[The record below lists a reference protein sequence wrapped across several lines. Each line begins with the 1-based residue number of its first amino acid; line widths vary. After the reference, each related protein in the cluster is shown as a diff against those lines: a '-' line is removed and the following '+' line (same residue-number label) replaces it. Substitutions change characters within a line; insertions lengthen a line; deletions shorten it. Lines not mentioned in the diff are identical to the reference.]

1 MISFSSIY
9 CRKTWAS
16 VQCDMNTWSDATPVY
31 HMIWCHSP
39 RPHDPAYFLCA
50 LADTTP
56 AYKQDQAFIFRS
68 RNYANDLLSRPAFIW
83 TLYLFEDLWYMEVVC
98 WWVCKCMFVAY
109 KNQAVDSSILLSSS
123 SLRWPCVLLSTYSP
137 NQVVYIT
144 VLCMALDFVGE

>member
-1 MISFSSIY
+1 
-9 CRKTWAS
+9 
-16 VQCDMNTWSDATPVY
+16 
-31 HMIWCHSP
+31 
-39 RPHDPAYFLCA
+39 
-50 LADTTP
+50 
-56 AYKQDQAFIFRS
+56 
-68 RNYANDLLSRPAFIW
+68 
-83 TLYLFEDLWYMEVVC
+83 MEVIC